1 MKEENKEEFLKE
13 NGFKK
18 IEFRDKSSY
27 WWEKKFKLGE
37 FNAKFYY
44 DGKFCT
50 IDIRVIVEPVGI
62 RELGLYESIWSGDW
76 RGFKQK
82 IKKYEKN
89 IKK

>member
-1 MKEENKEEFLKE
+1 MKKEEFLKE

-44 DGKFCT
+44 DGEFCT
-50 IDIRVIVEPVGI
+50 MDIRVIQEPIGI
-62 RELGLYESIWSGDW
+62 RDLGLYETIWSGNW
-76 RGFKQK
+76 KGFKQK

>member
-1 MKEENKEEFLKE
+1 MKKEEFLKE

-50 IDIRVIVEPVGI
+50 MDIRVI
-62 RELGLYESIWSGDW
+62 WSGNW
-76 RGFKQK
+76 KGFKQK